1 MKLRQTL
8 LTFAAGL
15 ALTAGAASAQD
26 FKFPIGE
33 DAKFNWK
40 SLEDF
45 KAAHGDLAGQTLTIF
60 GPWRGEDDTL
70 VRSVL
75 AYFTDATGV
84 DVKYSSSEN
93 YEQQVVI
100 DTQAGSPADI
110 TVLPQPG
117 LIADLASKGFLVPL
131 GEDTQKWL
139 LDNYAAGQSWVD
151 LSAPTRARTA
161 PPPSMASPTRST

>member
-33 DAKFNWK
+33 DQKFNWK

-60 GPWRGEDDTL
+60 GPWRGEDDAL
-70 VRSVL
+70 FRSVL
-75 AYFTDATGV
+75 AYFTEATGV
-84 DVKYSSSEN
+84 DG
-93 YEQQVVI
+93 QVLLLGELRA
-100 DTQAGSPADI
+100 AGRHRHRRPAARRTSPSCRSPA
-110 TVLPQPG
+110 
-117 LIADLASKGFLVPL
+117 
-131 GEDTQKWL
+131 
-139 LDNYAAGQSWVD
+139 
-151 LSAPTRARTA
+151 
-161 PPPSMASPTRST
+161 

>member
-1 MKLRQTL
+1 MCRRFWCSQRKESHRL
-8 LTFAAGL
+8 
-15 ALTAGAASAQD
+15 
-26 FKFPIGE
+26 KFPIGE
-33 DAKFNWK
+33 DAKFNWQ
-40 SLEDF
+40 SLADF
-45 KAAHGDLAGQTLTIF
+45 KAAHGDLSGQTLTIF

-70 VRSVL
+70 IRSVL

-84 DVKYSSSEN
+84 TVQYSSSEN

-131 GEDTQKWL
+131 AKYQKWFSQL
-139 LDNYAAGQSWVD
+139 RRGESWVA
-151 LSAPTRARTA
+151 LGNYKAGRNSGLYGFPT
-161 PPPSMASPTRST
+161 TRCESLVW